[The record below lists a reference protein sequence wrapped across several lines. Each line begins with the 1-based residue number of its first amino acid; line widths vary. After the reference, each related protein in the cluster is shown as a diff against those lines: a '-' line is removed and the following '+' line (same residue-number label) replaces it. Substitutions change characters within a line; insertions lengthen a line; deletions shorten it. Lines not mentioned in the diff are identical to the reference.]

1 MRECCLALA
10 MQLRSPENAIGIAM
24 AAPLP
29 PKQQGRTPGI
39 RGFSIPGCGFFPRTR
54 EVGST
59 GREQPASI
67 AGIRQ
72 VASGCDATCDAIS
85 TDRIELLA
93 HAERGAGMSA
103 EVDASTGAPTHR

>member
-1 MRECCLALA
+1 MRAVFARAARPSRRRGVRRREVFFA
-10 MQLRSPENAIGIAM
+10 QFDGGRRSRPSGGDLHLNS
-24 AAPLP
+24 
-29 PKQQGRTPGI
+29 RTDRP
-39 RGFSIPGCGFFPRTR
+39 
-54 EVGST
+54 VGST